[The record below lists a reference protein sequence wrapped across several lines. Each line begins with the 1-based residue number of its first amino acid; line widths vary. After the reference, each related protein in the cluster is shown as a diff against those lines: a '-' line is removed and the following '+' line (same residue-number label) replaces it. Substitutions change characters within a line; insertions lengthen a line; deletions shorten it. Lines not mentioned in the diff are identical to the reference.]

1 MKPVLLLVPGMFN
14 TTAIWDPVI
23 AALHA
28 HADVPDIRVAD
39 VLPQESIAAM
49 AADAWALVADLP
61 AGTPLVVCGFSMGG
75 YVALELLAAHPDRV
89 DALAMVDSAA
99 SVETPDT
106 VQLREKTIAALGRNF
121 ERTVEGIIP
130 FSLHPDSLQNAA
142 LVNGMRSMMHSV
154 GAQAAIRQTRAII
167 GRADHLPLLATL
179 RLPALIVCGREDKVT
194 PPAASEELQRLLPHA
209 QLEWIDHAG
218 HQTPL
223 EQAPTVARH
232 LQALVR
238 RATPQA
244 TPQATSTTST
254 TSRTS

>member
-1 MKPVLLLVPGMFN
+1 MKPVLLLIPRMFN

-23 AALHA
+23 DALGS
-28 HADVPDIRVAD
+28 HADAPEIRVAD
-39 VLPQESIAAM
+39 VLPQESIATM

-61 AGTPLVVCGFSMGG
+61 AATPLVVCGFSMGG
-75 YVALELLAAHPDRV
+75 YVALELLATHPGRAQ
-89 DALAMVDSAA
+89 ALAMVDSAA
-99 SVETPDT
+99 GVETPET
-106 VQLREKTIAALGRNF
+106 VLLREKTIAALGRNF

-130 FSLHPDSLQNAA
+130 FSLHPDSLQNTA
-142 LVNGMRSMMHSV
+142 LVDGMRRMMHSV

-167 GRADHLPLLATL
+167 GRADHRPLLATL

-194 PPAASEELQRLLPHA
+194 PPAASEELHRLLPHA
-209 QLEWIDHAG
+209 QLEWIDNAG

-238 RATPQA
+238 RAT
-244 TPQATSTTST
+244 TQATS
-254 TSRTS
+254 